1 MTDFALCVTCP
12 EITTG
17 RSDSSKGFLLDASSN
32 HNNCEVIP
40 LDMRK
45 LDGPMRI
52 VTMKLGAGVPI
63 TNMDISMFKL
73 GYEMSDKWRPKE
85 SLSTAPDVAS
95 RSEGSPAAVPALDAS
110 MKSPPVSE
118 ATLTTRASG
127 EGMLW

>member
-32 HNNCEVIP
+32 HNTCEVIP

-52 VTMKLGAGVPI
+52 ITMKLGAEVPI

-73 GYEMSDKWRPKE
+73 GYEMSDQWRPKE
-85 SLSTAPDVAS
+85 SQLTAPVVAS
-95 RSEGSPAAVPALDAS
+95 KLEGSPAPVMVSGAS
-110 MKSPPVSE
+110 MKSPHVSE
-118 ATLTTRASG
+118 ATSTMLANG